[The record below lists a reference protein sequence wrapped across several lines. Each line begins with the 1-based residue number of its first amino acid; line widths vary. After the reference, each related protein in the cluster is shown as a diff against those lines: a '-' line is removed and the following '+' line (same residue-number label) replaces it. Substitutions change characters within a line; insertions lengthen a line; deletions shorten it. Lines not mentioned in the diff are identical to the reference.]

1 MSKIAITI
9 NDVIRKYTS
18 SVKDSYQNYRD
29 YMDSLSEKNFD
40 QQHYIDD
47 NEELILVETKS
58 EQYIASPESDPF
70 RFTEK
75 YIFYSKE
82 DFEDFLYSDY
92 GFKIYSGSD
101 LTYIDVNSDFSKLY
115 KNLVDRGHQVTLISQ
130 ETLKT
135 ISPTFF
141 FLAQNQIITNNLKFL
156 TNYSL
161 VHELFDTIITANP
174 YIIENFKKDNDENVV
189 IKIKTDY
196 NSKLE
201 ADISVDK
208 LSEIIQY
215 IND

>member
-9 NDVIRKYTS
+9 NDVLRKYTS
-18 SVKDSYQNYRD
+18 SVNDSYQNYRD
-29 YMDSLSEKNFD
+29 YMDSLAEKNFD
-40 QQHYIDD
+40 QQHYIGD
-47 NEELILVETKS
+47 NEELILVETKT
-58 EQYIASPESDPF
+58 EKYIATPEFDPF

-75 YIFYSKE
+75 YVFYSKE

-92 GFKIYSGSD
+92 GFKIYSGSA
-101 LTYIDVNSDFSKLY
+101 LTYIDVNTDFSKLY
-115 KNLVDRGHQVTLISQ
+115 KSLVEKGHQVTLVSQ

-135 ISPTFF
+135 IPPTFF
-141 FLAQNQIITNNLKFL
+141 FLAQNQIVTNNLKFL

-161 VHELFDTIITANP
+161 IHELFDTVITANP
-174 YIIENFKKDNDENVV
+174 YIIENFKKNNDENVV
-189 IKIKTDY
+189 IKINTEY
-196 NSKLE
+196 NSDLE